1 VKKFLVSYKKNQN
14 LSYFEIIHKRN
25 EKVRK
30 KEAGVGRPF
39 SGGEISCDIIGTSKL
54 ESGDHHLSSF
64 PLLHFL
70 SLFFYGLLLCFFFFF
85 LPSFLPSFLPLQSQ
99 EDAEGGRVCG
109 RQNFSKDQWIKIIAV
124 PKLFLFGQS
133 EPCKLFSKS
142 HCPMR

>member
-1 VKKFLVSYKKNQN
+1 

-39 SGGEISCDIIGTSKL
+39 SGGEISCHIIGTSKL

-70 SLFFYGLLLCFFFFF
+70 SLFFYGLLLCFFFVF
-85 LPSFLPSFLPLQSQ
+85 PSFLPFTSESRRRRGGKGLWPLKLQKRSV
-99 EDAEGGRVCG
+99 DKNHCG
-109 RQNFSKDQWIKIIAV
+109 
-124 PKLFLFGQS
+124 P
-133 EPCKLFSKS
+133 
-142 HCPMR
+142 